1 MFDKVNV
8 SNLSALQAERAQS
21 SAQNK
26 DVTDKNF
33 KSVFKDAL
41 EKVSQVE
48 HAANHEQAL
57 FTEGKT
63 DDLHNLMLAT
73 QKATITIETAVQIQ
87 QKVIDTY
94 NEVMRMQI

>member
-1 MFDKVNV
+1 MFDKVGI
-8 SNLSALQAERAQS
+8 SNLSSLQAENAQS
-21 SAQNK
+21 TAQNK
-26 DVTDKNF
+26 HVTDKDF
-33 KSVFKDAL
+33 KSIFKDAL

-48 HAANHEQAL
+48 HAANHEQRM
-57 FTEGKT
+57 FVEGKT